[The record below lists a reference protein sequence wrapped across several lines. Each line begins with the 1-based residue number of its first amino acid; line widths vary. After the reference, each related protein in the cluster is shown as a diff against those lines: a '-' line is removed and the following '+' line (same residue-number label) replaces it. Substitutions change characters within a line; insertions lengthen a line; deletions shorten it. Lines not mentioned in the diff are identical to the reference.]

1 MQTTFQDVDL
11 GIIRYSVVW
20 EDYEIIQR
28 CLNPAAQKRVGI
40 ISSAGCNVLNLALS
54 DAEEIYAIDLN
65 PTQNLL
71 LELKC
76 HLIKN
81 YPYDVFSNLLGIH
94 GKTAIENTVAKLTPE
109 LPERFSALMPAIA
122 HSGIMSCGKLEKYIH
137 AFLPTYP
144 QFIDR
149 LHRLLDE
156 DDRTKRLVIFDAL
169 KAFEFKTA
177 FCDYFEAVNLSKGR
191 DPELFRYSNAEAG
204 LLFYS
209 RFTKYLERR
218 EGTLPF
224 IFRFFFMGM
233 EYMPESLLLPAY
245 REENFSRLRINL
257 HKIHFINEEAISYL
271 LSPKAPEFD
280 GLVLSNIFEY
290 CSQSEFDVAMD
301 GLFEKGPDGLKV
313 LDWNLLKPQCYPKY
327 RQEKLS
333 EACLNDE
340 SCFYFDTLNFYHY
353 ES

>member
-20 EDYEIIQR
+20 EDYEMIRR
-28 CLNPAAQKRVGI
+28 CLNPSTKKRIGI

-54 DAEEIYAIDLN
+54 GVEEIYAIDLN

-76 HLIKN
+76 HLIQN
-81 YPYDVFSNLLGIH
+81 YPYEVFSNLLSIH
-94 GKTAIENTVAKLTPE
+94 GKTALENTVAKLTPE
-109 LPERFSALMPAIA
+109 LPERFLALMPAIA
-122 HSGIMSCGKLEKYIH
+122 HSGILSCGKLEKYIH

-144 QFIDR
+144 MFQDALRR
-149 LHRLLDE
+149 LIQE
-156 DDRTKRLVIFDAL
+156 DLRSKRLTLLEEFDHL
-169 KAFEFKTA
+169 GFKSA

-191 DPELFRYSNAEAG
+191 DPELFRYINQEAG
-204 LLFYS
+204 LLFYA
-209 RFTKYLERR
+209 RFTQYLERR
-218 EGTLPF
+218 EGPLPF

-233 EYMPESLLLPAY
+233 ENMPTALLPPAY
-245 REENFSRLRINL
+245 KEENFIELRNNI
-257 HKIHFINEEAISYL
+257 HKIHFINDEAIGYL
-271 LSPKAPEFD
+271 LSPDSPEFD

-290 CSQSEFDVAMD
+290 CAKSEFEAAMQ
-301 GLFEKGPDGLKV
+301 GLFKKGPDGLK
-313 LDWNLLKPQCYPKY
+313 LLYWNLLNLQYYPQY
-327 RQEKLS
+327 RQNQLS
-333 EACLNDE
+333 DACSQDE